1 MESSFQSLEGMV
13 DFVTINLSPF
23 ALAKELFFNCRV
35 SNLVAAPAW
44 NCEFAHATNCL
55 KRFSTMCVSTMTS
68 ARRMMSPMNMEMF

>member
-44 NCEFAHATNCL
+44 NCEFAHATQNSFFFQRSKGCSL
-55 KRFSTMCVSTMTS
+55 HR
-68 ARRMMSPMNMEMF
+68 A